1 MMRSGMGLLFRGSRD
16 AGTRV
21 DPCLAR
27 TLKLMLA
34 LALPRAAAP
43 ALAAQPTAAAAADGA
58 EQPVAIQGPP
68 PPEPPAV
75 FTRDAAGR
83 MTIRAIR
90 LTEPLDIDGT
100 LDEPFYRDVPGLTDF
115 VQVEP
120 MEGEPA
126 TEQTEVWLAFDDDNV
141 YISARCWDSAPESR
155 WIANELRR
163 DSFNIAQNEYI
174 DIVLDTFYDR
184 RNGINLTVNPLG
196 GRMDGQIT
204 DERDYSADWN
214 PIWSVRAGRFPGG
227 WTFES
232 AIPFKSLRYRPGRA
246 QVWGFSL
253 TRQVRWKNELSSLVP
268 LPVSRG
274 IMLISQAATVVG
286 IEAPDD
292 GGCVLEIKPY
302 AIGDLTTDRG
312 VVPALSNALHA
323 EAGLDVKYALTQ
335 NLVADATVNTDF
347 AQVEVD
353 EQQVNLTRF
362 GLFYPEKREFFL
374 ENQGC
379 SRSAERPTTCSGA
392 PAPTCRFCS
401 TAAASAWRSTVAW
414 RPRCRWRR
422 RAPDRRVGPF
432 SVGALHIRTGNQP
445 RTDTVATDFSV
456 VRVKRD
462 VLRRSSVGA
471 LAARRSVSRRGSG
484 ANDTYGV
491 DGTFSFYDDLNIN
504 TYWARTATAGMQDD
518 LSYRAQ
524 LDYAGDRYGVQLERA
539 RGRARLNPGDR
550 VPAAGRLRG
559 QLRRVAL
566 QPAARG
572 DRGHP
577 ATDLGGPRRPYRGS
591 HRLLETREQ
600 IARFGIEFENSDV
613 FDVFYTRSYEFLKQP
628 FQLAPEVVLP
638 VDGYDFQQVE
648 VSFALGGQRPFAG
661 SLGVVR
667 GSFYGGDKT
676 TVNLAGDGWRSRR
689 GCRSSP
695 ASRSTGSTF
704 RRAGSR
710 PSC

>member
-1 MMRSGMGLLFRGSRD
+1 MRLPPGRGGLHRRCRHPIGSWLVLTMALASPWTACAGIRPARGAD
-16 AGTRV
+16 AGAG
-21 DPCLAR
+21 PPAR
-27 TLKLMLA
+27 S
-34 LALPRAAAP
+34 LPAG
-43 ALAAQPTAAAAADGA
+43 AQPRAAADGA
-58 EQPVAIQGPP
+58 DLPVVIQGPP

-75 FTRDAAGR
+75 FARDAAGR

-100 LDEPFYRDVPGLTDF
+100 LDEPYYRDVPGMTGF

-120 MEGEPA
+120 IEGAPA
-126 TEQTEVWLAFDDDNV
+126 TERTEVWLAFDDDNI
-141 YISARCWDSAPESR
+141 YISGRCWDSAPESR

-163 DSFNIAQNEYI
+163 DSFNIARNEYI

-214 PIWSVRAGRFPGG
+214 PIWSVRAGRFRGG

-232 AIPFKSLRYRPGRA
+232 AIPFKSLRYRPGRT

-268 LPVSRG
+268 LPISRG

-292 GGCVLEIKPY
+292 GGRVLEIKPY
-302 AIGDLTTDRG
+302 AIGDLTTDRAAT
-312 VVPALSNALHA
+312 PALSNALDA
-323 EAGLDVKYALTQ
+323 EVGLDVKYALTQ

-374 ENQGC
+374 ENQGVFAFGGAAGNLFGNAGVNVPILFY
-379 SRSAERPTTCSGA
+379 SRRIGLEEHGGVAAEVPMEAGGRLTG
-392 PAPTCRFCS
+392 
-401 TAAASAWRSTVAW
+401 
-414 RPRCRWRR
+414 
-422 RAPDRRVGPF
+422 RVGPF

-445 RTDTVATDFSV
+445 RTDTAATDFSV

-462 VLRRSSVGA
+462 VLRRSSIGA
-471 LAARRSVSRRGSG
+471 LAARRSVSRRGPG

-504 TYWARTATAGMQDD
+504 TYWARTATAGLRDE

-524 LDYAGDRYGVQLERA
+524 LDYTGDRYGVQLERLVVGRGFNPEIGFLRRDDFEGSFGTLRFSPRPAAIEAIRQLTWEGQRRPHRGSRRPA
-539 RGRARLNPGDR
+539 RDARADRALRHRVREQRRVRRLLYPQLR
-550 VPAAGRLRG
+550 VPEGAVPDRAGGRAAGRRLRLPAGGG
-559 QLRRVAL
+559 QLRPR
-566 QPAARG
+566 PAA
-572 DRGHP
+572 
-577 ATDLGGPRRPYRGS
+577 A
-591 HRLLETREQ
+591 
-600 IARFGIEFENSDV
+600 
-613 FDVFYTRSYEFLKQP
+613 
-628 FQLAPEVVLP
+628 
-638 VDGYDFQQVE
+638 
-648 VSFALGGQRPFAG
+648 
-661 SLGVVR
+661 VR
-667 GSFYGGDKT
+667 G
-676 TVNLAGDGWRSRR
+676 LAR
-689 GCRSSP
+689 
-695 ASRSTGSTF
+695 
-704 RRAGSR
+704 RRAGLVLR
-710 PSC
+710 RGQDHRQPGPGTAGDHAAAVA